1 MMLSRTAAHIYWM
14 SRYLERAENLSRM
27 LDVAF
32 NLALLPQAPGAFN
45 EVSAPLAVTG
55 QLEGYLA
62 RHKTISPELV
72 LHYLAFDTSHPQS
85 LASCLR
91 HARENAHAV
100 RGTITNEM
108 WENINATWLET
119 KRIIDS
125 GTPSKSQF
133 FEWVRERSHMF
144 RGMAYSTILR
154 NDAFS
159 FLRLGT
165 YLERA
170 DNTARLL
177 DVKSH
182 LIEPRFD
189 DGSADYYLWSALLR
203 SLSAF
208 EAYQGVYRDAIEGR
222 RVAELLI
229 LRANVPRSLRA
240 CIQEIVGILPQI
252 EGDTGRHVKR
262 LAAQIQTELAYSS
275 IEDILDAGLHEWLSH
290 FLEDTQNLGLA
301 IHDAYLEVV

>member
-1 MMLSRTAAHIYWM
+1 MLSRTADHLFWM
-14 SRYLERAENLSRM
+14 SRYLERAENLARL
-27 LDVAF
+27 LDVTWQYTLVPISDEAQRQQW
-32 NLALLPQAPGAFN
+32 N
-45 EVSAPLAVTG
+45 AVLVLNS
-55 QLEGYLA
+55 LEGPFTAKYDEVNGD
-62 RHKTISPELV
+62 SV
-72 LHYLAFDTSHPQS
+72 LRFMVRDEGNPSSIYA
-85 LASCLR
+85 CLR
-91 HARENAHAV
+91 MARENAHAV

-119 KRIIDS
+119 KRMIDS
-125 GTPSKSQF
+125 GPPSKSQF

-154 NDAFS
+154 NDAFA

-262 LAAQIQTELAYSS
+262 LAALIHTELAYSS